1 MKETAAAPDALDR
14 AATLSVLSR
23 ELAAWVP
30 ILRRM
35 AETVALEINPAT
47 VRALIAARRL
57 RDEHFWPAMSEGAWD
72 VLLELFACRL
82 EGRRLTVAELSDTTA
97 LPLDSVLHW
106 IDSIAARGLIS
117 RRIPEGEE
125 ALVDLTDDGADRMR
139 AYLLAALNLS
149 PWAP

>member
-1 MKETAAAPDALDR
+1 LNETAAAPDALDR

-30 ILRRM
+30 ILRRL
-35 AETVALEINPAT
+35 AETVALEITPAN

-57 RDEHFWPAMSEGAWD
+57 RNEHFWPAMSEGAWD
-72 VLLELFACRL
+72 VLLETYACRL
-82 EGRRLTVAELSDTTA
+82 EGRRLTVTALSKATA
-97 LPLDSVLHW
+97 LPPDSVLHW

-117 RRIPEGEE
+117 RRIAEDEG
-125 ALVDLTDDGADRMR
+125 ALVELTDDGVDRMR
-139 AYLLAALNLS
+139 AYLLAALGLS